1 MTHQPLHDHSPAV
14 DDGTAVCPT
23 TAAGNRP
30 SRPESRPT
38 RHKSDEPV
46 HFVDSPHPSSQTN
59 RIVIVSMTNEFW
71 RRILPMPGWLRA
83 VLYGFAY
90 WLAFL
95 LVLEPGNVLRS
106 WQAGY
111 LVPLGRE
118 AARISG
124 AALLGATMAAPAQ
137 LWLTRTFPL
146 VRARLWPHASIH
158 LAGNTSLAFT
168 LILASC
174 FLAAWG
180 FEGRLLP
187 SLAEVWGQLV
197 SNWALLVFALC
208 AFTAIAHLVEFFQP
222 VEHVKIAPVESGRAT
237 RVSIKT
243 GGRLRFVEQA
253 DIDWIESQGN
263 YLSLHT
269 GPHTQLIRRTLTD
282 FEADLDAGRFVRIHR
297 RVIVAVDRI
306 REMKPLTNGD
316 AMLQLLDG
324 QELRVSRS
332 YRETVRDRWAR
343 R

>member
-1 MTHQPLHDHSPAV
+1 
-14 DDGTAVCPT
+14 
-23 TAAGNRP
+23 
-30 SRPESRPT
+30 
-38 RHKSDEPV
+38 
-46 HFVDSPHPSSQTN
+46 
-59 RIVIVSMTNEFW
+59 MTNEV
-71 RRILPMPGWLRA
+71 RRRVRPMPVWLRA
-83 VLYGFAY
+83 VLYGVAY

-95 LVLEPGNVLRS
+95 LVLEPDNVLRA

-111 LVPLGRE
+111 PLPLGRE
-118 AARISG
+118 AARISA
-124 AALLGATMAAPAQ
+124 AALLGATIAAPAQ
-137 LWLTRTFPL
+137 LWLTRAFPL
-146 VRARLWPHASIH
+146 VRPPRWSNALIH
-158 LAGNTSLAFT
+158 LAGNTSLAFA

-187 SLAEVWGQLV
+187 SLAEVRGQLV
-197 SNWALLVFALC
+197 SNWTLLVFALC
-208 AFTAIAHLVEFFQP
+208 PFTAIAHLVGLFPP
-222 VEHVKIAPVESGRAT
+222 VEGVKIAPVESERAT

-269 GPHTQLIRRTLTD
+269 GSNTQLIRRTLTH

-316 AMLQLLDG
+316 ALLQLWDG

-332 YRETVRDRWAR
+332 YRETVRDRWAKN
-343 R
+343 